1 MANTRTPEQE
11 KKTQDELFLVA
22 ARTFLRDGYEATSM
36 KSLAE
41 EAGCTTGKYYSNFS
55 GKQEILLRLL
65 DTLLQR
71 HSADAVKM
79 GKKKRM
85 PQYAVAVFLS
95 MILKDTLLYDNLKEI
110 YSAGFQEREAQE
122 LVIGLLRELSGAAGE
137 GAAEKLRLKVA
148 AGAIPAFFTVEEL
161 SAEETE
167 SIFLEMLLSMLGF
180 SGDSIAEY
188 VRMTREDSSVI
199 RELAYDSIVKL
210 LFGHKKFTK

>member
-55 GKQEILLRLL
+55 GKQEILHRLL

-79 GKKKRM
+79 GKKKRA

-110 YSAGFQEREAQE
+110 YSAGFREREAQE

-180 SGDSIAEY
+180 RGDSIAEY